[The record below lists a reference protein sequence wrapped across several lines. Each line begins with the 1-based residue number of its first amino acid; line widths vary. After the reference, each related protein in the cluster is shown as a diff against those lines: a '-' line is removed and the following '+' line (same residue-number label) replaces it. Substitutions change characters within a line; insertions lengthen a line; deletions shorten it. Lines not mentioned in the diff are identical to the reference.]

1 MKPHHRRIAAAIA
14 VLLLTGAA
22 AAGDGETL
30 ATDNGCMSCHAGNKP
45 MVAPSFA
52 KITSRYQGKPGA
64 QAQLAASIRNGSKAK
79 WGVMVMRPNEKISDA
94 DALAIADWLV
104 KR

>member
-1 MKPHHRRIAAAIA
+1 MKPLHRRLVAAIA
-14 VLLLTGAA
+14 VLLFNGAA

-30 ATDNGCMSCHAGNKP
+30 ATDNGCMSCHSGNKP

-52 KITSRYQGKPGA
+52 KISSRYQGRPGA
-64 QAQLAASIRNGSKAK
+64 QAELAASIRNGSKAK
-79 WGVMVMRPNEKISDA
+79 WGVMVMRPNEKISNE

-104 KR
+104 KH

>member
-1 MKPHHRRIAAAIA
+1 MKPLHRRLAAAITA
-14 VLLLTGAA
+14 LLLSGAVA
-22 AAGDGETL
+22 ASDGQTL

-52 KITSRYQGKPGA
+52 KISSRYQGKPGA
-64 QAQLAASIRNGSKAK
+64 QAELAASIKKGSKAK

-104 KR
+104 KH